1 MGIFS
6 KISDSLF
13 GSGGLVSQYWRLS
26 GGLVD
31 GVLGTNFVGDYD
43 AQKNYDLQKAQ
54 LQYQKDLQQ
63 TIFNREDMA
72 VQRRAADLKAAGIN
86 PLLAA
91 GAAAQ
96 SGAVVRTET
105 PQRMTAEYNPLN
117 KIAAL
122 LNLSKTAAE
131 SDVLSKT
138 AANMEVQNANLQA
151 QNYLLA
157 AQTYKTYID
166 AGYTRVQ
173 AAQKVSD
180 LFGNKETG
188 FNVLG
193 FKFNDKR
200 PNVTPEQIES
210 LLMTMPDLNGRLPQ

>member
-1 MGIFS
+1 MGFLSSLGRIAGGVV
-6 KISDSLF
+6 DGLF
-13 GSGGLVSQYWRLS
+13 GS
-26 GGLVD
+26 
-31 GVLGTNFVGDYD
+31 NFVGDYD
-43 AQKNYDLQKAQ
+43 AKKNYDLQKAQ

-63 TIFNREDMA
+63 TIFNREDTA
-72 VQRRAADLKAAGIN
+72 VQRRAADLKAAGMN
-86 PLLAA
+86 PLMAA

-117 KIAAL
+117 KMAAL

-151 QNYLLA
+151 QNFLLA

-180 LFGNKETG
+180 LFGYKESG
-188 FNVLG
+188 FNALG
-193 FKFNDKR
+193 MKFNDKR
-200 PNVTPEQIES
+200 PNLTPLEVEQ

>member
-1 MGIFS
+1 MGFFKKAFDFAKDLVSPVLRVTGGIF
-6 KISDSLF
+6 
-13 GSGGLVSQYWRLS
+13 
-26 GGLVD
+26 D
-31 GVLGTNFVGDYD
+31 GVAGTNFVGDYD
-43 AQKNYDLQKAQ
+43 AQKYYDLQKAQ

-63 TIFNREDMA
+63 TIFNREDTA
-72 VQRRAADLKAAGIN
+72 VQRRAADLKAAGMN
-86 PLLAA
+86 PLMAA

-96 SGAVVRTET
+96 SGAVVRTEA

-117 KIAAL
+117 KMAAL

-180 LFGNKETG
+180 LFGNKDTG
-188 FNVLG
+188 INVLG

-200 PNVTPEQIES
+200 PNLTPEQIES
-210 LLMTMPDLNGRLPQ
+210 LLMTIPDLNGRLPQ